1 MAKSRSPVT
10 FFRRSGID
18 TNEQIRPTPRLYP
31 ADLLVNFIPTDKN
44 SVESLAQVEGT
55 PPPDRGTMRPWSN
68 YTVE

>member
-1 MAKSRSPVT
+1 MAKSRSPIT

-18 TNEQIRPTPRLYP
+18 TNEQLRPSSRLYP
-31 ADLLVNFIPTDKN
+31 ADLLVNFIPTTKD

-55 PPPDRGTMRPWSN
+55 PPSDRGTMRPWSN